1 MPAEP
6 VNRPYRGGVQARA
19 AVRILVP
26 LGGVLVVA
34 SAFLPWVDRGLG
46 SSLALYDL
54 GDLLLG
60 GDVAA
65 VVPRWA
71 GVLPYLIPG
80 SGALLILLAG
90 IDGSPWAQRGRSVV
104 TVLLVAL
111 VLSATVLPLLR
122 HVRPSGGQ
130 LVAGIGAVLVVAG
143 ALSTLRPS
151 ERHTGERD
159 SV

>member
-1 MPAEP
+1 MAE
-6 VNRPYRGGVQARA
+6 VRARA
-19 AVRILVP
+19 AMRNLLP

-46 SSLALYDL
+46 ASLALYDL

-65 VVPRWA
+65 VAPRWA
-71 GVLPYLIPG
+71 GVVPYLIPG
-80 SGALLILLAG
+80 SGALLVLLAG
-90 IDGSPWAQRGRSVV
+90 IDGSLWVQRGRLVV

-111 VLSATVLPLLR
+111 VMSATVLPLLR

-130 LVAGIGAVLVVAG
+130 LVAGIGAVLVVVG
-143 ALSTLRPS
+143 SLSTFLP
-151 ERHTGERD
+151 GEGHGGQRD